1 MYTRKEV
8 HSLLKCRGIQR
19 NFCRSCEF
27 CLTVP
32 LRISGTAE
40 QQHFYLGEWE
50 RAGGCCSGNHGP
62 TVFVA
67 VCDANR
73 CGNLVVADLGP
84 AFPPTCLGWM
94 RTGPHPRTWWDWH
107 ADSMFQFLRPS
118 TGTLDTSGF
127 GSRLFEFFV
136 SGWQWG
142 YPRTWGSWQIVSIY
156 LAASRA
162 PRYRDSSIALRF
174 RSWTLKRSAWRRLPP
189 QMAIFCGCILGV
201 GGSRSRWRRALVK
214 CGLLWRPPGA
224 VALLVQFRLMERPGG
239 SVGEFLDGGRYPLI
253 FGWRM

>member
-8 HSLLKCRGIQR
+8 HSLLKCRGTQW

-27 CLTVP
+27 CLAVP
-32 LRISGTAE
+32 LRIPGTAE

-84 AFPPTCLGWM
+84 AFPPKCLGWM
-94 RTGPHPRTWWDWH
+94 RTGPHPI
-107 ADSMFQFLRPS
+107 
-118 TGTLDTSGF
+118 DTQTACSNSYGPAQAPWIRQDLGVASSNSLYLG
-127 GSRLFEFFV
+127 GSEDTP
-136 SGWQWG
+136 GPEDPG
-142 YPRTWGSWQIVSIY
+142 ISWQIVSIY

-174 RSWTLKRSAWRRLPP
+174 RSWTLKKSAWRRLPP
-189 QMAIFCGCILGV
+189 QMAILFGCVLGV

-239 SVGEFLDGGRYPLI
+239 SVGEFLDGGRYALI
-253 FGWRM
+253 FGLRM